1 MILTVVVMSTGVGE
15 GRLETTVATAER
27 RASVAGGHCHQHH
40 GDKHAPP
47 LPRQSKATDEAALR
61 TRKRHLMTKHRDL
74 EWNAATKTANDR
86 LRVRCW
92 IEPTCCNNEHIILT
106 GKSCRTPSS
115 MIAERRKQAATA
127 SALKRLRKHG
137 KNRHRSAHS
146 ATIAIIA
153 VLPPLTGRLFDKRTD
168 NPKTELTAVAKPDH
182 ALLR

>member
-27 RASVAGGHCHQHH
+27 RASVAGHQHH
-40 GDKHAPP
+40 SDKHAPP

-92 IEPTCCNNEHIILT
+92 IEPTCCNNEHIFLT
-106 GKSCRTPSS
+106 GKSCRITSS
-115 MIAERRKQAATA
+115 MIAERRKQAATV

-137 KNRHRSAHS
+137 KSHQQTSIGSFGDHRHHRCSTTLNRKTLRQANRQSE
-146 ATIAIIA
+146 
-153 VLPPLTGRLFDKRTD
+153 DRTD
-168 NPKTELTAVAKPDH
+168 SGGKA
-182 ALLR
+182 